1 MPEEVHTLG
10 RMHEPTRI
18 ELEAGERLVITW
30 DDGRVDELD
39 AAVLRDACAC
49 AGCRNAPAPPSSDP
63 DTCRILSVGIVG
75 AYALGMVF
83 APDGHST
90 GIYPY
95 GMLRDLAETRPA
107 Q

>member
-1 MPEEVHTLG
+1 
-10 RMHEPTRI
+10 MHEPTRI
-18 ELEAGERLVITW
+18 ELKAGERLVITW
-30 DDGRVDELD
+30 DDGRVDD
-39 AAVLRDACAC
+39 FPATALRDACAC
-49 AGCRNAPAPPSSDP
+49 AGCRNAPAPRMADP
-63 DTCRILSVGIVG
+63 DACRIISVGVVG

-95 GMLRDLAETRPA
+95 GLLRGLADPPPA